1 MHSSWKQA
9 DASTARS
16 ARDRTF
22 APTHFSRPRRHDR
35 FIGGSPAAR
44 LLEQTIVR
52 AAAAGD
58 STVLV
63 TGETGCGKEEV
74 ARAIHASSPRAS
86 GPFVAI
92 NCGAMAASLIESQ
105 LFGHEKGAFTGA
117 IGTSRGVFRAA
128 DGGTVF
134 LDEIGEM
141 PLELQPRLLRALQE
155 REVTPVGAS
164 RPVSF
169 DARVVAASNRDLVSA
184 VARGGFREDL
194 LYRLNTIEIEVPPL
208 RRRLDDLQDF
218 VAHFSEVYAGKFS
231 APPWQPDRDM
241 MDRFMRYH
249 WPGNVRQLAQVVERI
264 FAMGFVG
271 QLPDE
276 DHPPPDRPPPDI
288 VQPARDGS
296 DSSPLPVLNLD
307 ALQRLAVRQA
317 MQMTG
322 GHKGRAASLL
332 GVHLNTMTRL
342 VEDAMPSASRR
353 RGARPDLPSQPR

>member
-1 MHSSWKQA
+1 MHSSWKPPA
-9 DASTARS
+9 GLDSGHGFT
-16 ARDRTF
+16 
-22 APTHFSRPRRHDR
+22 PKHGSRPRRPGR
-35 FIGGSPAAR
+35 FIGNSPAAK
-44 LLEQTIVR
+44 LLEKMIDR
-52 AAAAGD
+52 ASGAGD
-58 STVLV
+58 STVLL

-74 ARAIHASSPRAS
+74 ARAIHALGPRAS

-128 DGGTVF
+128 EGGTVF

-141 PLELQPRLLRALQE
+141 PLDLQPRLLRVLQE
-155 REVTPVGAS
+155 REVTPVGGEG
-164 RPVSF
+164 PIPF
-169 DARVVAASNRDLVSA
+169 DVRVVAASNRDLVSA

-218 VAHFSEVYAGKFS
+218 VTHFSAACAVKFS
-231 APPWQPDRDM
+231 APLWQPDRPM

-249 WPGNVRQLAQVVERI
+249 WPGNVRQLAQVVERV
-264 FAMGFVG
+264 FAMGFIG

-276 DHPPPDRPPPDI
+276 DDPPPGI
-288 VQPARDGS
+288 VQPARQGC

-317 MQMTG
+317 MELTD

-353 RGARPDLPSQPR
+353 RSGRPDLPRQPR

>member
-1 MHSSWKQA
+1 MHSSWKQV
-9 DASTARS
+9 DASTAGS
-16 ARDRTF
+16 VRDRTF
-22 APTHFSRPRRHDR
+22 APTQFSRPRRHDR

-74 ARAIHASSPRAS
+74 ARAIHASSPRGS

-117 IGTSRGVFRAA
+117 ISTSRGVFRAA

-218 VAHFSEVYAGKFS
+218 VSHFSAVCAEKFS
-231 APPWQPDRDM
+231 APPWQPDRDT

-249 WPGNVRQLAQVVERI
+249 WPGNVRQLAQVIERI
-264 FAMGFVG
+264 FAMGFIG

-276 DHPPPDRPPPDI
+276 DHPPPGI

-296 DSSPLPVLNLD
+296 DSSQLPVLNLD

-317 MQMTG
+317 MESTG
-322 GHKGRAASLL
+322 GHKGQAAGLL

-342 VEDAMPSASRR
+342 VEHAMPSASRR
-353 RGARPDLPSQPR
+353 RSARPDLPPQPR